1 MVSKDPYDGL
11 NVVDSIYARWGF
23 DAEQQLREE
32 EGGLTHRLLQR
43 RERIL
48 KSVYFAAERFLR
60 EVPDDENILLVLK
73 HLGQA
78 TEVSRVYI
86 FDNHRADDGSLLT
99 SQRFEWAAPGISSQ
113 MDNPDCHRF
122 PWIEARLERWVQTL
136 SSGAIIYGH
145 VKDLSQAEQNLL
157 SPQGIVSIL
166 VAPIFVGSGW
176 WGFIGFDECRTERHW
191 APVEIEALK
200 IAANIVGAAF
210 DRKQFEEAL
219 RTSEQKYR
227 LIIDNALE
235 GIFVAQDGCLRFLN
249 PKVADIID
257 YSVEELLDRPFI
269 DFIHPDD
276 RDMVIDRHLRR
287 LRGQIPPTSYDFR
300 VYTRSGALRWINLNV
315 ALTTWKDKPATLN
328 FVKDITQRKR
338 AEAELRKSEAQKQA
352 ILDASIDWVCQVDR
366 NLRIVWCNRA
376 TAQGLQMPADDITG
390 RPCYQV
396 LGNRDK
402 PCDEC
407 PTLRAFR
414 TGKIERS
421 VMKHQR
427 FTGTKGQNYWDTYSV
442 PLKDDAGEITGCIQV
457 ARNITEQVMAIQALE
472 TSEAKIHTLTQE
484 LIKAQE
490 NERHRIA
497 CHLHDHVAQDLSS
510 LKIGLETLCDDRR
523 ESNPELR
530 EKIAGLAKL
539 LQGSIAAV
547 RDLSYD
553 LRPPGIDQLGLN
565 RAVFLYCEDFA
576 RQNDLK
582 LDFYSAGLE
591 DVRLDFD
598 TEINLFR
605 LIQEGLTNVKKHAR
619 AGQVAIRLVASCPNI
634 ILRIEDDGTGFDV
647 QARLQRLIQEKRM
660 GLSNM
665 EERVR
670 LLGGRM
676 RIQSRPG
683 GGTRLYIEVPF
694 KERNRDPDSANHDC
708 G

>member
-11 NVVDSIYARWGF
+11 NVVDSIDTRWGF

-32 EGGLTHRLLQR
+32 EGRLTHRLLQR
-43 RERIL
+43 REKIL

-86 FDNHRADDGSLLT
+86 FDNHCADDGTLLT

-113 MDNPDCHRF
+113 VDNPDCHRF

-166 VAPIFVGSGW
+166 VAPIFVGSSW
-176 WGFIGFDECRTERHW
+176 WGFIGFDECRTERQW

-210 DRKQFEEAL
+210 D
-219 RTSEQKYR
+219 
-227 LIIDNALE
+227 
-235 GIFVAQDGCLRFLN
+235 
-249 PKVADIID
+249 
-257 YSVEELLDRPFI
+257 
-269 DFIHPDD
+269 
-276 RDMVIDRHLRR
+276 
-287 LRGQIPPTSYDFR
+287 
-300 VYTRSGALRWINLNV
+300 
-315 ALTTWKDKPATLN
+315 
-328 FVKDITQRKR
+328 RKR

-352 ILDASIDWVCQVDR
+352 ILDASIDWVCQADR

-376 TAQGLQMPADDITG
+376 TVQGLQMPADEIIG
-390 RPCYQV
+390 RPCYEV
-396 LGNRDK
+396 LGNRDQ

-421 VMKHQR
+421 VMKYQR

-442 PLKDDAGEITGCIQV
+442 PLKDDAGEITGCIQI

-472 TSEAKIHTLTQE
+472 ASEEKIHTLTQE

-547 RDLSYD
+547 RNLSYD

-565 RAVFLYCEDFA
+565 RAVFLYCEEFA

-619 AGQVAIRLVASCPNI
+619 AGQVAIRMVASCPNI

-647 QARLQRLIQEKRM
+647 QARLQRLIREKRM

-670 LLGGRM
+670 LLGGKM

-683 GGTRLYIEVPF
+683 GGTGLYIEVPF
-694 KERNRDPDSANHDC
+694 KERDRDPDSANHDC